1 MKVVLLKDVPGVGK
15 RGEIV
20 KVAEGHARNYL
31 IPRQLA
37 EEATEGR
44 LKEIRRN
51 KDVKA
56 KKAAKAEAEARKLA
70 TRFKGLVVQV
80 KARCGEGGKLF
91 GSVGNKDVAEALAA
105 QTGIKLDRKKIEL
118 HETIK
123 ALGVYPVLARLH
135 PGVQADFKVEVV
147 DRDA

>member
-20 KVAEGHARNYL
+20 NVAEGHARNYL

-51 KDVKA
+51 RDVKA

-70 TRFKGLVVQV
+70 ARFEGLVVQV
-80 KARCGEGGKLF
+80 RARCGEGGKLF

-118 HETIK
+118 NDTIK
-123 ALGVYPVLARLH
+123 ALGVYPALARLH